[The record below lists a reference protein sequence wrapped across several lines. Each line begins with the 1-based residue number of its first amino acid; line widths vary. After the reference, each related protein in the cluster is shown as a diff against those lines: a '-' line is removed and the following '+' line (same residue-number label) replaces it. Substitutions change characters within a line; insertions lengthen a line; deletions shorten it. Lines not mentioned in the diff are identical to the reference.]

1 VNYIAV
7 EKEPSEEE
15 LRRERE
21 EEDEVF
27 AGVARFDE
35 LLERLRGVDVARGDR
50 VEDSRE
56 IEVSRSFFF
65 NLVRV
70 EERRWK
76 GGEGT
81 TFSSSS

>member
-1 VNYIAV
+1 LRGRVGIFPVNYIAV

-56 IEVSRSFFF
+56 IEVSGSVF
-65 NLVRV
+65 
-70 EERRWK
+70 EP
-76 GGEGT
+76 
-81 TFSSSS
+81 